1 MTNHGELKE
10 LFKDDD
16 GLNDHGVTA
25 RGGSTAAHHTEELG
39 FPALPIST
47 QQVCAARGWLGI
59 TQRELADQACVQA
72 ATIYRLERGSTAS
85 PRTILKV
92 QEALE
97 RCGIVFLFEEGH
109 PVGIKIKQRRFPS
122 LPR

>member
-1 MTNHGELKE
+1 LTNHGELKE
-10 LFKDDD
+10 LLKGDD
-16 GLNDHGVTA
+16 GLNNQGATTP
-25 RGGSTAAHHTEELG
+25 GGAIAAHYTEQRG
-39 FPALPIST
+39 FPAPLIST

-85 PRTILKV
+85 LKTILKV

-109 PVGIKIKQRRFPS
+109 PVGIKIRQRRFPS